1 MPPAARAGDAEGCAD
16 LKLLPR
22 LEGCIIQE
30 CSSKQHDSFDT
41 GEPAPLD
48 ANTNSLAY
56 SCPASMDPQRVKREL
71 DAQLRKAG
79 YLYVAEDKTD
89 PANPAATARK
99 GSHWLRWGA
108 SSEDGAT
115 SYSVVSAESSTEKF
129 NAEACAQPQLLSLQ
143 KSCQIVECTSKL
155 EDSVGMRIAQKEQAS
170 IAGNVETMA
179 LACPTNGPAQTL
191 VAAEQELKR
200 SGFEILFSESA
211 WITGRAGKRWV
222 ELVSAPDGESV
233 SYALTLVPSAELLTA
248 SLPETKT
255 VAAPTPKP
263 VLVPEPP
270 PAPKPVEVAA
280 QIVPPQPPIS
290 APQPAPLPAAP
301 PTPRTPP
308 APTTASTDRTA
319 AAFVPPK
326 VIFQV
331 PIEATHDRVY
341 SVSGDVLIN
350 MLVDVGED
358 GSVTNAVLTGHIS
371 KDVLKLQSAALEAV
385 SHWRFEPARQD
396 GRVVPAVKIGVQMH
410 FHGRPWRF

>member
-30 CSSKQHDSFDT
+30 CSAKQHDSFDT
-41 GEPAPLD
+41 GDPAPLD

-71 DAQLRKAG
+71 DAQIRKAG

-89 PANPAATARK
+89 PANPGATARK

-129 NAEACAQPQLLSLQ
+129 NAEACAQPQVLSLQ
-143 KSCQIVECTSKL
+143 KTCLIVECTSKL
-155 EDSVGMRIAQKEQAS
+155 EDSVGMRVAQKEQTS
-170 IAGNVETMA
+170 MAGNVETMA
-179 LACPTNGPAQTL
+179 LACPTSGPAQTL
-191 VAAEQELKR
+191 AAAEQELKR

-211 WITGRAGKRWV
+211 WLTGRAGKRWV

-233 SYALTLVPSAELLTA
+233 SYALTVVPSAELLTA
-248 SLPETKT
+248 SIPETKT
-255 VAAPTPKP
+255 VAAPSPAP
-263 VLVPEPP
+263 VLVPDPP
-270 PAPKPVEVAA
+270 PAPKPVQVATQMVTPA
-280 QIVPPQPPIS
+280 APIS
-290 APQPAPLPAAP
+290 APQPAPVPAAP
-301 PTPRTPP
+301 VVVVPP
-308 APTTASTDRTA
+308 VPAAASTDRTA
-319 AAFVPPK
+319 ASFVPPK
-326 VIFQV
+326 VLLQV

-341 SVSGDVLIN
+341 SVSGDVIIS

-371 KDVLKLQSAALEAV
+371 KDVLKLQSAALDAV

-396 GRVVPAVKIGVQMH
+396 GRVVPAVKVSVQMH